1 MSQSRLDSRE
11 SEVSELECL
20 VSDNNENN
28 NVCENYKS
36 DHILHHPDG
45 PDHLAVTADHSDRG
59 RRKEDSGCGTASLE
73 ILSVCCHTP
82 ATDPSLDSLV
92 REAAETS

>member
-1 MSQSRLDSRE
+1 MSLSQSRLGSRE

-36 DHILHHPDG
+36 DHIHHPDD
-45 PDHLAVTADHSDRG
+45 PDHLAVTEDHGD
-59 RRKEDSGCGTASLE
+59 RRKDDSGCGTASLE
-73 ILSVCCHTP
+73 ILSAWCHTP
-82 ATDPSLDSLV
+82 ATDPSLDSLNLV
-92 REAAETS
+92 RGAETS